1 MNRVAVVNRSNFKN
15 YGSVLQCY
23 ALCESIRALGW
34 ESELVW
40 VSGNLS
46 KNYDFRLNK
55 IVSSLWKLMTHPSLW
70 RSTANNVSDMNARVI
85 TEETVRRFEAFTEKH
100 ITERLYTNR
109 ALKRAARRDYAKV
122 VCGSDQIWCSTTLY
136 PDPLMYLRF
145 APQGKRI
152 AYAPSLGRDYI
163 PDHNKRKM
171 RRYISEIPSLSV
183 RETEGQR
190 LIRELTG
197 REAFLA
203 CDPTFLLDK
212 EHYKRMQIPVENADG
227 ALVCYFLDVPSEG
240 MQKKIAAYAAE
251 RDLPI
256 VSLGCR
262 LAAAEALY
270 PRVLR
275 PDAGPGEFLYLVE
288 HAEQILTDSYHGMLF
303 SITFEKKFLSVE
315 RAYAEYDQSSRQKTV
330 LSLFGLSDL
339 YVTDEDALLDTSI
352 DYAVVTAKK
361 NEFAARS
368 LAFLRE
374 SLAAEETDE
383 KA

>member
-1 MNRVAVVNRSNFKN
+1 MKKIAVVNRSNFKN

-23 ALCESIRALGW
+23 ALCEAIRQFGM

-40 VSGNLS
+40 VTGNLS
-46 KNYDFRLNK
+46 KNYDFRINK
-55 IVSSLWKLMTHPSLW
+55 IVSSLFKLVTHPSLW

-85 TEETVRRFEAFTEKH
+85 TEETVKRFDAFADAY
-100 ITERLYTNR
+100 ITQRLYTNR
-109 ALKRAARRDYAKV
+109 ALRRAARRDYAKV

-145 APQGKRI
+145 APREKRI

-163 PDHNKRKM
+163 PNHNKRKM
-171 RRYISEIPSLSV
+171 RRYISEIPRLSV

-212 EHYKRMQIPVENADG
+212 EHYRRMQIPVENVDG
-227 ALVCYFLDVPSEG
+227 ALVCYFLDVPSETC
-240 MQKKIAAYAAE
+240 QERIAAYAAQ
-251 RDLPI
+251 RDLPV

-262 LAAAEALY
+262 LLHLEELY
-270 PRVLR
+270 PRVMR
-275 PDAGPGEFLYLVE
+275 PDSGPGEFLYIIE
-288 HAEQILTDSYHGMLF
+288 HAEQVLTDSYHGMLF

-330 LSLFGLSDL
+330 LSLFGLPHL
-339 YVTDEDALLDTSI
+339 YVTDVDALSDVSI

-361 NEFAARS
+361 NEFASRS

-374 SLAAEETDE
+374 SLAEGEH
-383 KA
+383 K